1 MHILILAAFWIQD
14 DGPPDPHSSPY
25 ILDFVKVLT
34 SPPFNH
40 SVTCVIPSTQRSWI
54 GKAHLLP
61 PSSHSFK
68 GQQTKPAV
76 NEQITD
82 HLKPSYYDPNTETV
96 HDTIPVPGHS
106 RGTDQYWVL
115 VPGTPATCVQLG
127 LFHHQTLFPH
137 SPPCSAQD
145 FDLVVSGPNHGRNT
159 TAAFALSSGTLGG
172 ALEASVCGVRSIALS
187 FAFFTRDE
195 GQELIREASEVG
207 TRVINRLHTDWP
219 QPSQSGEPFTGYVP
233 DLYSINVPLMSGVSG
248 MPIRWTWMLDNKWR
262 SGSLYKSLPVT
273 QNHETAGTKTEDP
286 DEASVHGR
294 STAPSFKWAPSFA
307 DIWKTVEASPEG
319 NDGLVIRTGCTS
331 VTPLRANFEG
341 LWGKEP
347 FTGDLKL

>member
-1 MHILILAAFWIQD
+1 M
-14 DGPPDPHSSPY
+14 
-25 ILDFVKVLT
+25 
-34 SPPFNH
+34 
-40 SVTCVIPSTQRSWI
+40 TCVIPSTQRSWI

-68 GQQTKPAV
+68 GQQTKPDV

-82 HLKPSYYDPNTETV
+82 HLRPSYYDAKTGTV
-96 HDTIPVPGHS
+96 HDNIPVPDHT

-137 SPPCSAQD
+137 SPPCSPRD

-195 GQELIREASEVG
+195 GQELIREACGVG
-207 TRVINRLHTDWP
+207 TRIINRLHADW
-219 QPSQSGEPFTGYVP
+219 QPSSQSAGPVNQHSP
-233 DLYSINVPLMSGVSG
+233 DLYSINVPLNSGISG
-248 MPIRWTWMLDNKWR
+248 MPIRWTWMLDNKLL
-262 SGSLYKSLPVT
+262 SGSMYKSLPPT
-273 QNHETAGTKTEDP
+273 QNR
-286 DEASVHGR
+286 EASGNEIETPGDASARER
-294 STAPSFKWAPSFA
+294 STAPTFKWGPSFPE
-307 DIWKTVEASPEG
+307 IWKTVEASPKD
-319 NDGLVIRTGCTS
+319 NDGLVIRDGCTS

-341 LWGKEP
+341 LWGQGP